1 MCARVYLNGDGQG
14 KNTHVSVF
22 FVLMKGEYDSVLSW
36 PFNYKCS
43 FSLIDQ
49 GLSGNDVTDAF
60 RPDPSSSSF
69 KKPRNEMNI
78 ASGLPLFC
86 PLSRFQQG
94 EFIKEDTIF
103 IRVVVDCCKVANE
116 QV

>member
-1 MCARVYLNGDGQG
+1 MRIRVYLNGDGQG

-22 FVLMKGEYDSVLSW
+22 FVLMKGEYDSILSW
-36 PFNYKCS
+36 PFSYKCL

-49 GLSGNDVTDAF
+49 NNSANELTDAF

-69 KKPRNEMNI
+69 KKPKNEMNI

-86 PLSRFQQG
+86 PLNRLD
-94 EFIKEDTIF
+94 EYIKENTIF
-103 IRVVVDCCKVANE
+103 IKTVVECNGSLN
-116 QV
+116 